1 LTILFAG
8 DTSILVS
15 NPNTTDFRNDNNIVS
30 EHIDEWFDANL
41 LSVDFSKTSFIQCTA
56 KSKPVSDINITYD
69 NKRAITI
76 TNTKFVG
83 ICINVTATWKKHID
97 CIISQLSTA
106 CYVMRSLKPYKSH
119 NSLRMVVDSCFNSIM
134 NYIILYLEGIVHI
147 V

>member
-15 NPNTTDFRNDNNIVS
+15 NLNTTDFRNDNNIVS

-41 LSVDFSKTSFIQCTA
+41 LSVDFSKTHFIQCTA

-69 NKRAITI
+69 NKQVIPI

-83 ICINVTATWKKHID
+83 IFIIDTSTWEKRID
-97 CIISQLSTA
+97 CITPQLSTA
-106 CYVMRSLKPYKSH
+106 CYMMRSLKLYTSH
-119 NSLRMVVDSCFNSIM
+119 NSLRMVLYSCFHSIM
-134 NYIILYLEGIVHI
+134 NYIILCDI
-147 V
+147 